1 MAKRRNQIAGQFVSR
16 PRQLVESP
24 AMRVLSLAAHQA
36 LMRIEIEHMSH
47 AGKENGKLPVTYRQ
61 LEEWGVRRHSVA
73 SGVRELVAL
82 GIIEITRRGYSGAAD
97 MRAPNLYRLT
107 YLQAW
112 NAKDTGTHEYLK
124 IGSVE
129 QAEAIA
135 ATARKGADPRNV
147 ERGKKNFA
155 TPQIVQKPPPKT
167 WGQTANSRPPK
178 RGVHVHPPIRGVLSI
193 SRDITPARC
202 GAGILA
208 GEARPVSLTPVA
220 GSLVLADALPSPSP
234 TDPSARP
241 DLEMSWLPWR
251 KPAAA
256 VGHRAPSFIAL

>member
-36 LMRIEIEHMSH
+36 LMRIEVEHMSH
-47 AGKENGKLPVTYRQ
+47 GGVENGKLPVTYRQ
-61 LEEWGVRRHSVA
+61 FEEWRVRRHRVA

-112 NAKDTGTHEYLK
+112 NAKDTGTHEYLR

-135 ATARKGADPRNV
+135 AAARKGADPRNV

-155 TPQIVQKPPPKT
+155 TPQIVQKRPPKA
-167 WGQTANSRPPK
+167 WGEAANSHPPK
-178 RGVHVHPPIRGVLSI
+178 RGARVHPPIRGALSI
-193 SRDITPARC
+193 SRVGTPLDMDS
-202 GAGILA
+202 GAGPS
-208 GEARPVSLTPVA
+208 RLTPI
-220 GSLVLADALPSPSP
+220 GLPGRTHVMPS
-234 TDPSARP
+234 SH
-241 DLEMSWLPWR
+241 LL
-251 KPAAA
+251 
-256 VGHRAPSFIAL
+256 